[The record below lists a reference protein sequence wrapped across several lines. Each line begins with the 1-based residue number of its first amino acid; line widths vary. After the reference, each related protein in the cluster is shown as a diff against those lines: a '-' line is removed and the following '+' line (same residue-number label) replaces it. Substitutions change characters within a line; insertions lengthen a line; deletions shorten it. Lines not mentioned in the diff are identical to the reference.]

1 MRWDVRG
8 HGGVIQAARSPSATA
23 PKVRS
28 AHTWPGCGAPEEAI
42 VDAVRRLAGYGYLAE
57 PASAVA
63 LAGLWAL
70 PPADQPAPGRPI
82 VLILTSSGA
91 KWPEPT
97 AEIFPGQPLRSLAEL
112 TERIAATA

>member
-1 MRWDVRG
+1 VS
-8 HGGVIQAARSPSATA
+8 V
-23 PKVRS
+23 
-28 AHTWPGCGAPEEAI
+28 PEEAI

-82 VLILTSSGA
+82 VLILTSSGV